1 MKAQS
6 KVLDTL
12 VGGGEGGLI
21 ALDIYARPVR
31 LLSEVALGED
41 GAHGARL
48 AGQRRGGG
56 GGGGEGPCALEKGIV
71 RIHRFLFDHDKC

>member
-6 KVLDTL
+6 KVLDAL
-12 VGGGEGGLI
+12 WGVGWGGGGLI
-21 ALDIYARPVR
+21 ALDIYARPMR

-48 AGQRRGGG
+48 AGERRCG
-56 GGGGEGPCALEKGIV
+56 GGGGEGPCALEKGYCKDTQV
-71 RIHRFLFDHDKC
+71 SL